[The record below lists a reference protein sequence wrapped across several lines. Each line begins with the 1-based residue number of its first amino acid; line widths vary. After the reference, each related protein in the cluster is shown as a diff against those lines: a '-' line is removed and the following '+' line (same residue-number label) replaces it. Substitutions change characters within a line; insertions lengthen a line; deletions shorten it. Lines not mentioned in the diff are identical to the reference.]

1 MTNQK
6 PTAPK
11 DFAYM
16 VRKYLISAFVVA
28 SFAAYALHDKSSDPN
43 GASGL
48 VVPPQG
54 AAQDAQTA
62 QNQQAAPVVTISP
75 TSTSGSQAVT
85 AVPTA
90 SSTAAPIGP
99 IAPTRTPVQNALKQ
113 ATPTHPVQPS
123 PTAPPVPTPTAI
135 TVATGYKD
143 GQYMGKVANA
153 YYGNLQV
160 KVVIQN
166 GRIVDIQF
174 VDYPHDRRRS
184 QMINDQVMPWL
195 HDEAI
200 SVQNAQVDV
209 ISGATLTSQ
218 AFIQSVQSA
227 LDTAKAK
234 A

>member
-1 MTNQK
+1 
-6 PTAPK
+6 
-11 DFAYM
+11 
-16 VRKYLISAFVVA
+16 
-28 SFAAYALHDKSSDPN
+28 
-43 GASGL
+43 
-48 VVPPQG
+48 
-54 AAQDAQTA
+54 
-62 QNQQAAPVVTISP
+62 
-75 TSTSGSQAVT
+75 
-85 AVPTA
+85 
-90 SSTAAPIGP
+90 
-99 IAPTRTPVQNALKQ
+99 
-113 ATPTHPVQPS
+113 
-123 PTAPPVPTPTAI
+123 
-135 TVATGYKD
+135 
-143 GQYMGKVANA
+143 MGKVANA